1 MGTDAGNYEQHNIGQ
16 GDGQGYFQHPARTRL
31 AVGVNVHSSSV
42 RPKELAFKSVST
54 RLCRLLQRF
63 SQRGASWALKSWRN
77 SVAGGSA
84 FEQVIEVAIVVK
96 RIRLLDVLQ
105 NSVHLFLGL
114 AIQFFELHS
123 YARSGVHSGDVSL
136 GIQIAIL
143 KRKN

>member
-1 MGTDAGNYEQHNIGQ
+1 SIARRQ
-16 GDGQGYFQHPARTRL
+16 G
-31 AVGVNVHSSSV
+31 VGKV
-42 RPKELAFKSVST
+42 VST
-54 RLCRLLQRF
+54 SATIYPPGRELDR
-63 SQRGASWALKSWRN
+63 KSWRN

-84 FEQVIEVAIVVK
+84 FEQVFEVAIVVK